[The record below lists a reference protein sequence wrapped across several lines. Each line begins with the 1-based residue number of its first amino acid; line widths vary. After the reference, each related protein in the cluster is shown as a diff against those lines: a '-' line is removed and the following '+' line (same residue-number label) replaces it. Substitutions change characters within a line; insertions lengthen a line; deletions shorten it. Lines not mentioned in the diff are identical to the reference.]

1 MLKIRLLK
9 MGRKALPIY
18 RIVVMDSRKRRDGA
32 YIELVGTY
40 NPIKKDV
47 RIDKEIYSKYIS
59 NGAQPTEVVERLF
72 KSYGN

>member
-18 RIVVMDSRKRRDGA
+18 RIVVIDSRKRRDGA

-47 RIDKEIYSKYIS
+47 RINKEIYTKYIN
-59 NGAQPTEVVERLF
+59 NGAQPTETVERLF
-72 KSYGN
+72 KNYAN

>member
-1 MLKIRLLK
+1 

-18 RIVVMDSRKRRDGA
+18 RIVVIDSRKRRDGA

-47 RIDKEIYSKYIS
+47 RINKEIYTKYIN
-59 NGAQPTEVVERLF
+59 NGAQPTETVERLF
-72 KSYGN
+72 KNYAN